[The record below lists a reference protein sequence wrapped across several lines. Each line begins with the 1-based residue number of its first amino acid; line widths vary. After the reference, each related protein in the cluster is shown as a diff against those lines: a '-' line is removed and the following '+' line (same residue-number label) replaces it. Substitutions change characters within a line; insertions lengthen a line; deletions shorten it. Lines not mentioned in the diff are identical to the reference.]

1 MAERDLALLL
11 IQADEIAAGKAAA
24 QRARSSFQR
33 LSAKAEVDKLD
44 DLLETA

>member
-11 IQADEIAAGKAAA
+11 IQAGDVTAGKAAA
-24 QRARSSFQR
+24 HRARSSFQR
-33 LSAKAEVDKLD
+33 LSARAEIDKLD